1 MRNDSVMEG
10 IKNSIESLICRG
22 RFYGSRY
29 KQAPALSPCIFTANT
44 FRPEEEAL
52 SNRYEI
58 LDFTFS
64 ERKPTKNKKEFNDK
78 FKPKSLSEEA
88 PLTKLKAIGAFTAS
102 RIIEDE
108 GLLRKDW
115 KPLSEE
121 LLTEAFKFVG
131 LDVPSWVEDWADT
144 ETIEDIEE
152 ETYIMVLD
160 LLKHEI
166 NKAYN
171 VKIQIIDEDGKRE
184 TPDDKITEDITK
196 KDFSMVRKAHHVISS
211 TSISWLAAT
220 KIKGEDFIIISF
232 PFVKIVN
239 SELGLSQSLKS
250 LAEILGWKEGQ
261 TKIGVKN
268 VKSIKVKKN
277 DFYSAISD
285 DEFKQG
291 QTKL

>member
-1 MRNDSVMEG
+1 
-10 IKNSIESLICRG
+10 
-22 RFYGSRY
+22 
-29 KQAPALSPCIFTANT
+29 
-44 FRPEEEAL
+44 
-52 SNRYEI
+52 
-58 LDFTFS
+58 
-64 ERKPTKNKKEFNDK
+64 
-78 FKPKSLSEEA
+78 
-88 PLTKLKAIGAFTAS
+88 
-102 RIIEDE
+102 
-108 GLLRKDW
+108 
-115 KPLSEE
+115 
-121 LLTEAFKFVG
+121 
-131 LDVPSWVEDWADT
+131 
-144 ETIEDIEE
+144 
-152 ETYIMVLD
+152 MVLD